1 MQQIQKIETLR
12 EQLALIRKA
21 KKKIALVPTMGNLH
35 QGHLSLVTKAKQ
47 HADYIVVTIFV
58 NPSQFVAGEDFEDY
72 PRTLD
77 ADLEMLKEMNV
88 DLVFIPQTEEIY
100 PDSDQMKTEVTVPE
114 LDSIYCGKYRPG
126 HFNGVATVVTKLFN
140 MVQPD
145 VAIFGEK
152 DFQQLLVI
160 RRLVKDLNI
169 PVEII
174 GAPIVRERDG
184 LAMSSRNQYLT
195 ESERAQAPELFKCL
209 NKMADAIKQG
219 DSNYKKLEMEAVDE
233 LLANGFK
240 PEYVGICDA
249 ETLKT
254 PINHKLVIIAAAWL
268 GNARLIDNVAVQT

>member
-58 NPSQFVAGEDFEDY
+58 NPSQFVAGEDFEHY